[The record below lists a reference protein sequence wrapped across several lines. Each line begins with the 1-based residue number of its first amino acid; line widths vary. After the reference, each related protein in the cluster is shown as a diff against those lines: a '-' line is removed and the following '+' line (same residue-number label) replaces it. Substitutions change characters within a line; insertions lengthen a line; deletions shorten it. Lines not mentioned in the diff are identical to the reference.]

1 MSACFQIL
9 TLSFTQSRS
18 CILSQNMFFYF
29 LVSAIDDLQKVSLCL
44 LSGVLYTL
52 FVSMFSI
59 PIYLAFIVFFLI
71 SIYPSSNKT
80 DIKFIFAQRQMQ
92 MALDLGLLFSWE
104 ANFLF
109 VSLTNVHK

>member
-1 MSACFQIL
+1 MSSEWCFIHPICQHVFYSYL
-9 TLSFTQSRS
+9 LSFY
-18 CILSQNMFFYF
+18 C
-29 LVSAIDDLQKVSLCL
+29 
-44 LSGVLYTL
+44 
-52 FVSMFSI
+52 
-59 PIYLAFIVFFLI
+59 FFLI